1 MAFSLYGLPLAWLA
15 AMRTMLCTVYAVWRG
30 QLRMNHEE
38 GVAIGPLFRF
48 GQLFVQTI
56 WPETVAIAQHTNT
69 EKK

>member
-1 MAFSLYGLPLAWLA
+1 
-15 AMRTMLCTVYAVWRG
+15 MRTMLCTVFAVWRG

-56 WPETVAIAQHTNT
+56 WPETVAIAQQTKHT
-69 EKK
+69 EKVTKFPFSNCYAI